1 MVTVVVIMSVMVIML
16 TVNNMITITTFTR
29 MVIMSVTVMVI
40 MCMLSHLRSVPISEG
55 SQHRTQVHV
64 KCLNFPQSLVSNML
78 LTTLPEFWHFSSSHN
93 IANVQGKICNR
104 HLKSFIKSVKSPA
117 KK

>member
-1 MVTVVVIMSVMVIML
+1 MSVMVIML

-40 MCMLSHLRSVPISEG
+40 MCMLSHLRRVPISEG

-64 KCLNFPQSLVSNML
+64 KCLSASFFQGLVSNML
-78 LTTLPEFWHFSSSHN
+78 LTTLPEFWHFPSSHN
-93 IANVQGKICNR
+93 VANVQREICYCY
-104 HLKSFIKSVKSPA
+104 LKKTE
-117 KK
+117 

>member
-1 MVTVVVIMSVMVIML
+1 MSVMVIML

-40 MCMLSHLRSVPISEG
+40 MCMLSHLRRVPISEG

-64 KCLNFPQSLVSNML
+64 KCLSASFFQSLVSNML
-78 LTTLPEFWHFSSSHN
+78 LTTLPEFWHFPSSHN
-93 IANVQGKICNR
+93 VANVQREICYCY
-104 HLKSFIKSVKSPA
+104 LKKA
-117 KK
+117 E